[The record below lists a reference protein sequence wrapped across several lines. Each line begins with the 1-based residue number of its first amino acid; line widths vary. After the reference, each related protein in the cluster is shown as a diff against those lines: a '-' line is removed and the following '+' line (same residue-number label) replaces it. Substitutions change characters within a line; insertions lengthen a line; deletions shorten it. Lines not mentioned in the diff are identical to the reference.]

1 MIGGTP
7 FSGWRLGMIFEKGEP
22 ENTEYAVEV
31 FPKGSEDDRRP
42 EADAEEYGEYCEAA
56 GWKLVDSRKKFC
68 VFRKIREDAVPIVTE
83 EERIENVCKA
93 EFRYRLKRLPC
104 LLFGTWTSWMNFLT
118 GRAEN
123 WLFSNLMMT
132 TFLLLNLLVVMEVGK
147 LAGLAGAPCNCLW
160 HPACDDNG
168 CFRDHGRV
176 WIHGCIAGNDF
187 SAVCVGGWD

>member
-22 ENTEYAVEV
+22 ENTVV
-31 FPKGSEDDRRP
+31 CRVVLCLLGFPKGSEDDRRP

-132 TFLLLNLLVVMEVGK
+132 TLLLLNLLVVMEVGK
-147 LAGLAGAPCNCLW
+147 LAGLAVWSFQKKG
-160 HPACDDNG
+160 NG
-168 CFRDHGRV
+168 KQASFRFSEAETGLSA
-176 WIHGCIAGNDF
+176 AG
-187 SAVCVGGWD
+187 SGSV